1 MEAYFWKWQMVVYWL
16 LNKISPSPPPVCACS
31 CVCSCV
37 YRCVWMCICVFRY
50 PTINLYSLFLG
61 ESSLIMKADFAQ
73 VGRTD
78 SDRETAIW
86 FRMLPF
92 GINFVYWSM
101 HYKHT
106 WVLAPSGARGGQIP
120 GARVTGCCEPP
131 DGGAENQTWILWK
144 IILFFFFLK
153 IYLFIICKYTVAVFK
168 QSRRGSQISLQM
180 VVSHHVVAGIWTL
193 DLRKNSRV
201 LLPTE
206 PSHQPWKIILK
217 CWSPHPELSFFN
229 LCHHLSGGC

>member
-1 MEAYFWKWQMVVYWL
+1 
-16 LNKISPSPPPVCACS
+16 
-31 CVCSCV
+31 
-37 YRCVWMCICVFRY
+37 MCICVFRY

-78 SDRETAIW
+78 FDRETAIW

-92 GINFVYWSM
+92 GINFVYWNM

-131 DGGAENQTWILWK
+131 DGGAENQTW
-144 IILFFFFLK
+144 
-153 IYLFIICKYTVAVFK
+153 
-168 QSRRGSQISLQM
+168 
-180 VVSHHVVAGIWTL
+180 
-193 DLRKNSRV
+193 V
-201 LLPTE
+201 L
-206 PSHQPWKIILK
+206 WKIILK
-217 CWSPHPELSFFN
+217 CWSPHSSISVTIFLEDARVKERTKS
-229 LCHHLSGGC
+229 SGGGHLGIVTTLHWHQTALWNDLAQKRAFSPKPA